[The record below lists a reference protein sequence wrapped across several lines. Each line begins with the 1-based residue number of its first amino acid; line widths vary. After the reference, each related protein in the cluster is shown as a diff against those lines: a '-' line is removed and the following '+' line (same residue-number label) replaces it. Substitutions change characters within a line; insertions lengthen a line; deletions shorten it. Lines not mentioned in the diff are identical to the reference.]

1 MHRPHTSSCPLYK
14 DGHYVR
20 TISHLSFL
28 SSGKPY
34 IIAVYPQEGWT
45 SGGTRVCIVGMNFY
59 EGVEVVFG
67 TLSAS
72 AEVRT
77 LGAMHMLVQV
87 QPPEYVLQHAVILV
101 LS

>member
-1 MHRPHTSSCPLYK
+1 M
-14 DGHYVR
+14 
-20 TISHLSFL
+20 
-28 SSGKPY
+28 
-34 IIAVYPQEGWT
+34 
-45 SGGTRVCIVGMNFY
+45 GMNFY

-77 LGAMHMLVQV
+77 LGATHMLVQV
-87 QPPEYVLQHAVILV
+87 QPLEYVLQHAVILV